1 PADRLPGV
9 GKVTARRL
17 RRLGADTCEELRA
30 WARQGLLREF
40 ASFGGRLWELARG
53 IELRLVV
60 AARVRRSASAE
71 RTYEQDLPDLAACI
85 AALPPLLEKLA
96 QRLGRLE
103 GDYRVTKPFIKLKF
117 QDFTQTTLE
126 QAGMPVTPAGF
137 EELCSQAYAR
147 GGRPVR
153 LIGVG

>member
-1 PADRLPGV
+1 M
-9 GKVTARRL
+9 
-17 RRLGADTCEELRA
+17 
-30 WARQGLLREF
+30 
-40 ASFGGRLWELARG
+40 
-53 IELRLVV
+53 
-60 AARVRRSASAE
+60 
-71 RTYEQDLPDLAACI
+71 
-85 AALPPLLEKLA
+85 LEKLA

-153 LIGVG
+153 LIGVGVRLDNAHSPIGEQLPLF